1 MRDSTPIDAIADA
14 HVTGLVELSPTY
26 ATYLGV
32 SGHDH
37 LLEDGSPE
45 YHAAVAALN
54 SRTLGALA
62 GVSPQDHQDTITAA
76 AMRDRLGLELDRYE
90 AGDHLRDLNNI
101 ASTPQEI
108 RDVFALMPTDTEEQ
122 WNNIANRLRAVGDA
136 LKGYEATLR
145 EGINRGIVPSVRPV
159 VDCIAQAK
167 ENASGES
174 AFTSLA
180 RRAPDHMEVHLLEAA
195 AQAGAAYAEFGRFL
209 ANELAPVAHTAD
221 AVGRDLYE
229 RGSHE
234 FVGAVVDLDETYEWG
249 VASLREVAA
258 EQEELARRIVGGDA
272 SVADAIAALDADPK
286 RRLRGVEAL
295 QEWMQETAE
304 EAISAL
310 NGKYFEIPERVR
322 TIEACIAPTASG
334 GIYYTSPSEDFSRP
348 GRMWWSIPDGV
359 TEFTTWAEKTTVYH
373 EGVPGHHLQLAQ
385 AIHNSDELN
394 RWRRNSFTSGHGEGW
409 ALYAERLM
417 EEFGFL
423 DDDGDR
429 FGMLDAQRLR
439 ATRVVLDL
447 GVHLGKPAF
456 DDYGGGVWDYEK
468 AWALLR
474 DNVAM
479 EPQMLRFEFHRYL
492 SWPGQAPSY
501 RVGQRIWEQ
510 IRADAA
516 KEPGFDLKEF
526 HTRALNLGSL
536 PLDVLR
542 AAIAGSGQWKL
553 TV

>member
-37 LLEDGSPE
+37 LLDDNSPDH
-45 YHAAVAALN
+45 HAAIAELN
-54 SRTLGALA
+54 RRTLSALA
-62 GVSPQDHQDTITAA
+62 GVSPKDHQDTITAA
-76 AMRDRLGLELDRYE
+76 AMRDRLGLDLERHE

-101 ASTPQEI
+101 ASVPQQI
-108 RDVFALMPTDTEEQ
+108 RDVFAMMPTDTEEQ
-122 WNNIANRLRAVGDA
+122 WTSIAHRMRAVAGS
-136 LKGYEATLR
+136 LEGYRATLR
-145 EGINRGIVPSVRPV
+145 EGIGRGIVPAVRPV
-159 VDCIAQAK
+159 ADCIAQAR
-167 ENASGES
+167 ENAGGES
-174 AFTSLA
+174 VFVALA
-180 RRAPDHMEVHLLEAA
+180 RRAPDHMEVDLLEAA
-195 AQAGAAYAEFGRFL
+195 AEAGAAYAEFGRFL
-209 ANELAPVAHTAD
+209 ANELAPAAHTTD
-221 AVGRDLYE
+221 AVGRELYA

-249 VASLREVAA
+249 VASLREIAA
-258 EQEELARRIVGGDA
+258 EQEELARRIAGDDA
-272 SVADAIAALDADPK
+272 TVADAIAALDADPK
-286 RRLRGVEAL
+286 RRLHGVEAL
-295 QEWMQETAE
+295 REWMQETSDK
-304 EAISAL
+304 AISAL
-310 NGKYFEIPERVR
+310 EGKYFDIPERLR
-322 TIEACIAPTASG
+322 TLEARIAPTPSG
-334 GIYYTSPSEDFSRP
+334 GIYYTPPSEDFSRP

-385 AIHNSDELN
+385 AIHNSGELN

-439 ATRVVLDL
+439 ATRVVVDL

-456 DDYGGGVWDYEK
+456 EEYGGGTWDYEK

-501 RVGQRIWEQ
+501 RIGQRIWEQ

-516 KEPGFDLKEF
+516 AQPDFDLKEF
-526 HTRALNLGSL
+526 HSKALNLGSL

-542 AAIAGSGQWKL
+542 TAVTGQL
-553 TV
+553 ERAS